1 MYCTAFQTQCEASGV
16 QLKSVALT
24 ATPTGVPGSTN
35 DPLAPFEVQVPTGS
49 DLSKFS
55 ATLPP
60 LVPTPGPGDKSTGSN
75 SGNSSSS
82 GNGSGSSSAT
92 SGKSGSGS
100 GGGAIGL
107 SPVWALGMSAVVAI
121 VVAIAVEGVSFL

>member
-16 QLKSVALT
+16 QLKSVAIT

-35 DPLAPFEVQVPTGS
+35 DPLSPFQVQIPTGS
-49 DLSKFS
+49 DLSQSS

-60 LVPTPGPGDKSTGSN
+60 LIPTPGPGDKSTGGN

-92 SGKSGSGS
+92 SGKSGSS
-100 GGGAIGL
+100 GGAIGL
-107 SPVWALGMSAVVAI
+107 SPDWALCMSAVVAI
-121 VVAIAVEGVSFL
+121 AVAIAVEGESTL